1 VVDHDVDHRQPES
14 EPGSIDHAAAE
25 PVRPPPRK
33 GGDHDLV
40 GGEAVE
46 DVLDRLERIGV
57 ADASVGVDAFS
68 LEPLEVAGEAPLGR
82 REGLVLVRHPVANAR
97 VEGGRD
103 DEDLASFG
111 QGPGADGLVEYRAL
125 DRLVR
130 DDEDPAAG
138 GVRVGLHLDSFRR
151 VDGTDET
158 SRA

>member
-1 VVDHDVDHRQPES
+1 M
-14 EPGSIDHAAAE
+14 
-25 PVRPPPRK
+25 

-40 GGEAVE
+40 RGEAVE

-57 ADASVGVDAFS
+57 ADASVGVDAFG
-68 LEPLEVAGEAPLGR
+68 LEPLEVAREAPLGR
-82 REGLVLVRHPVANAR
+82 RERFVLVGHPVAHAR
-97 VEGGRD
+97 VERGRD

-111 QGPGADGLVEYRAL
+111 RGPGADGLVEYRAL

-151 VDGTDET
+151 V
-158 SRA
+158 